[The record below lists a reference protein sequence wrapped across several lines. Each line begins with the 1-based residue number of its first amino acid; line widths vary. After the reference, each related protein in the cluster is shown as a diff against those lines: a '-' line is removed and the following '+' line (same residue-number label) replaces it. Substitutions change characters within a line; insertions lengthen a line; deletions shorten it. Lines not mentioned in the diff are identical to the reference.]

1 MNNIQIEEAARELL
15 REASKSR
22 NQLAKMKND
31 AGEFVTCRH
40 SYVEPEELRT
50 VYLAAFD
57 WLCLDGRLKKIV
69 ENDIMEIYQVD
80 DSNHSGLTVQ
90 DAMTALIDGV
100 QRHDQIF
107 KIHGPAGEF
116 LQCGP
121 NVYFSP
127 DHERIVF
134 LEAIY
139 ELLHHGKL
147 EIVSDTK
154 KFAVYA
160 ASRNRQSVH

>member
-15 REASKSR
+15 REAGKSR
-22 NQLAKMKND
+22 NQLCKMKNS

-40 SYVEPEELRT
+40 SYVEPDELRT

-69 ENDIMEIYQVD
+69 ENDILEIYEVNGA
-80 DSNHSGLTVQ
+80 NHSGLTVQ
-90 DAMTALIDGV
+90 DAMAALIDGV
-100 QRHDQIF
+100 EHHEQIF

-134 LEAIY
+134 LAAIY

-154 KFAVYA
+154 KFAVYVR
-160 ASRNRQSVH
+160 SRNPRSTH